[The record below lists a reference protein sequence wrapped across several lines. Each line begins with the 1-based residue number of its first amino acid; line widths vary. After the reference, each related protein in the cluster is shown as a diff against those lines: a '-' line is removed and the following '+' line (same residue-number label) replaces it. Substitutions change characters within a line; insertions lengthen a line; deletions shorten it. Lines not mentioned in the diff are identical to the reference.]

1 MFIKKVVV
9 TWQGM
14 TNYYPTLRILFYD
27 QDGNLF
33 ESGRTI
39 SDTNTTAETDNFI
52 VTAPNGAVSTLKYP
66 INAISTE
73 VYKDI
78 NNASLY
84 YFAGPSSSATF
95 TIEFKTNQLISKIKV
110 CTRIAADSTPG
121 ATLRV
126 IDIND
131 NEESYI
137 IDGASDYV
145 STIHEYDLQ
154 VDVYNVNEVGTT
166 ETTIS
171 SNIQEIQTAKSLNV
185 DYVMP
190 DDTEIR
196 MALSNDDRNT
206 YKIFD
211 GSN

>member
-33 ESGRTI
+33 ESGSTI
-39 SDTNTTAETDNFI
+39 SSTDKKAETDNFI
-52 VTAPNGAVSTLKYP
+52 VTVPNGAVSTLKYP

-73 VYKDI
+73 VYKDM

-131 NEESYI
+131 NEESHI
-137 IDGASDYV
+137 INNVSD
-145 STIHEYDLQ
+145 
-154 VDVYNVNEVGTT
+154 NVGTAH
-166 ETTIS
+166 E
-171 SNIQEIQTAKSLNV
+171 
-185 DYVMP
+185 
-190 DDTEIR
+190 
-196 MALSNDDRNT
+196 
-206 YKIFD
+206 
-211 GSN
+211 